1 VEKTDWWL
9 NGEVGYSQD
18 IRKACTHRLLSGG

>member
-1 VEKTDWWL
+1 VEKPNWWVK
-9 NGEVGYSQD
+9 GEVGYSQD